1 MAKKRYSSILR
12 RTFHNNYTPQITLRT
27 RITDRSAT
35 LIDNIFQNTQHHKQT
50 SGNITTSISDH
61 LPQFTIL
68 EKFLGTRNIIGK
80 EQITYTDF
88 KNFNEIEFICGM
100 QSTDWS
106 YATQNNN
113 ANLCFE
119 IFLHLFSKCLD
130 KHAPLKTV
138 SKIGERVLQK
148 PSITNGIK
156 TSIKVRDKL
165 YKQTIKQKDAILKNQ
180 KQMLYKRYI
189 SQQNCRSL
197 KNHRKLIIKII
208 FKKTGKTL
216 EPY

>member
-1 MAKKRYSSILR
+1 M
-12 RTFHNNYTPQITLRT
+12 
-27 RITDRSAT
+27 AT
-35 LIDNIFQNTQHHKQT
+35 LIDNIFQNTQHKQT
-50 SGNITTSISDH
+50 YDNITTSISDH
-61 LPQFTIL
+61 LPQFTIP

-80 EQITYTDF
+80 EQIIYTDF
-88 KNFNEIEFICGM
+88 KNFNEIEFICNI
-100 QSTDWS
+100 QSNDWS

-113 ANLCFE
+113 ANLGFE

-130 KHAPLKTV
+130 KHTSLKTV
-138 SKIGERVLQK
+138 SKIRERVLQK

-165 YKQTIKQKDAILKNQ
+165 YKQMIKQKDAILKNQ

-197 KNHRKLIIKII
+197 KNHKGSL
-208 FKKTGKTL
+208 L
-216 EPY
+216 